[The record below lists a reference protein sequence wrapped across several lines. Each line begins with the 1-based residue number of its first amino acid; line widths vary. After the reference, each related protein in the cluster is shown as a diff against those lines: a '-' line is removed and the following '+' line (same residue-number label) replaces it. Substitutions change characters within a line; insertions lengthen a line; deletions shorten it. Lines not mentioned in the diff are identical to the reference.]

1 MLAKNVPISKLFPIT
16 RALMDKKF
24 AYYVIKRILLG
35 ILTYLIVV
43 TVTFWVMQ
51 MVPGGPWTR
60 EKALSDAV
68 IQTLNE
74 RYGLDQP
81 LIVQYFRYLGRAMG
95 FDFGVSYYYKGREV
109 TDIIFACFGVSFGIG
124 ATAAVLALAIG
135 LALGTY
141 AATHQ
146 NKFLDRFI
154 MVLTTTSVAMPS
166 FVIALILLYVFA
178 VNLNWLPT
186 SPVGAVGV
194 GPYVL
199 PVIAASLY
207 PAAYI
212 TRLVRSSTLDILGQ
226 DYMRTAKAKGLAPRR
241 ILIKHGMRNS
251 ITPVVTYF
259 GPMFAS
265 IITGSLV
272 IEKVFQIPGIGRYF
286 YLSIQNRD
294 YPLIMG
300 TTCLLALL
308 LIIFTLFSDI
318 TYKIVNPRVD
328 FD

>member
-1 MLAKNVPISKLFPIT
+1 MN
-16 RALMDKKF
+16 KKMVF
-24 AYYVIKRILLG
+24 YILKRIGLG

-51 MVPGGPWTR
+51 LVPGGPWTR

-68 IQTLNE
+68 IAALNK

-81 LIVQYFRYLGRAMG
+81 LFVQYLRYLGRAMIG
-95 FDFGVSYYYKGREV
+95 DFGVSYYYKGREV
-109 TDIIFACFGVSFGIG
+109 TEIILNGFKYSLSIG
-124 ATAAVLALAIG
+124 AAAAVLALIVG
-135 LALGTY
+135 VALGTY

-146 NKFLDRFI
+146 NKFFDRAI
-154 MVLTTTSVAMPS
+154 MVLTTASVAMPS
-166 FVIALILLYVFA
+166 FVTALILLYIFA
-178 VNLNWLPT
+178 VNLRVVPT
-186 SPVGAVGV
+186 SPVGVDGI
-194 GPYVL
+194 GPYIL

-207 PAAYI
+207 PTAYI
-212 TRLVRSSTLDILGQ
+212 TRLVRSSTLDVLGQ
-226 DYMRTAKAKGLAPRR
+226 DYMRTAKSKGLKPER
-241 ILIKHGMRNS
+241 ILVKHGLRNS
-251 ITPVVTYF
+251 VTPVITYF

-272 IEKVFQIPGIGRYF
+272 IEKVYQIPGVGREF
-286 YLSIQNRD
+286 IRSIQNRD

-308 LIIFTLFSDI
+308 LIIFTLASDI
-318 TYKIVNPRVD
+318 AYIIVNPRVD

>member
-1 MLAKNVPISKLFPIT
+1 MN
-16 RALMDKKF
+16 KKMVF
-24 AYYVIKRILLG
+24 YILKRIGLG

-51 MVPGGPWTR
+51 LVPGGPWTR

-68 IQTLNE
+68 IAALNK

-81 LIVQYFRYLGRAMG
+81 LFVQYLRYLGRAMIG
-95 FDFGVSYYYKGREV
+95 DFGVSYYYKGREV
-109 TDIIFACFGVSFGIG
+109 TEIIFNGFKYSLSIG
-124 ATAAVLALAIG
+124 AAAAVLALIVG
-135 LALGTY
+135 IALGTY

-146 NKFLDRFI
+146 NKFFDRAI
-154 MVLTTTSVAMPS
+154 MVLTTASVAMPS
-166 FVIALILLYVFA
+166 FVTALILLYIFA
-178 VNLNWLPT
+178 VNLRVVPT
-186 SPVGAVGV
+186 SPVGVDGI
-194 GPYVL
+194 GPYIL

-207 PAAYI
+207 PTAYI
-212 TRLVRSSTLDILGQ
+212 TRLVRSSTLDVLGQ
-226 DYMRTAKAKGLAPRR
+226 DYMRTAKSKGLKPER
-241 ILIKHGMRNS
+241 ILVKHGLRNS
-251 ITPVVTYF
+251 VTPVITYF

-272 IEKVFQIPGIGRYF
+272 IEKVYQLPGVGREF
-286 YLSIQNRD
+286 IRSIQNRD

-308 LIIFTLFSDI
+308 LIIFTLASDI
-318 TYKIVNPRVD
+318 AYIIVNPRVD

>member
-1 MLAKNVPISKLFPIT
+1 MNKKLAGYIL
-16 RALMDKKF
+16 
-24 AYYVIKRILLG
+24 KRVLLG
-35 ILTYLIVV
+35 ILTYLLVV

-68 IQTLNE
+68 IKTLNE

-81 LIVQYFRYLGRAMG
+81 LFIQYVRYLGRALV

-109 TDIIFACFGVSFGIG
+109 TTIIANGFKISLAIG
-124 ATAAVLALAIG
+124 GWAALLALVMG

-146 NKFLDRFI
+146 NKLFDRVI
-154 MVLTTTSVAMPS
+154 MVLTTASVAVPS
-166 FVIALILLYVFA
+166 FVASLILLYIFA
-178 VNLNWLPT
+178 VNLSLVPT
-186 SPVGAVGV
+186 SPVGVDGI
-194 GPYVL
+194 GPYIL

-207 PAAYI
+207 PTAYI
-212 TRLVRSSTLDILGQ
+212 TRLVRSSTLDVLGQ
-226 DYMRTAKAKGLAPRR
+226 DYMRTAKAKGLAPSR
-241 ILIKHGMRNS
+241 ILLKHGLRNS
-251 ITPVVTYF
+251 VTPVITYF

-272 IEKVFQIPGIGRYF
+272 IEKVFQIPGVGRQF
-286 YLSIQNRD
+286 IIAIQNRD

-300 TTCLLALL
+300 TTCLLAFL
-308 LIIFTLFSDI
+308 LIIFTLLSDI
-318 TYKIVNPRVD
+318 SYILVNPRVD

>member
-1 MLAKNVPISKLFPIT
+1 MN
-16 RALMDKKF
+16 KKMVF
-24 AYYVIKRILLG
+24 YILKRIGLG

-51 MVPGGPWTR
+51 LVPGGPWTR

-68 IQTLNE
+68 IAALNK

-81 LIVQYFRYLGRAMG
+81 LFVQYLRYLGRAMIG
-95 FDFGVSYYYKGREV
+95 DFGVSYYYKGREV
-109 TDIIFACFGVSFGIG
+109 TEIILNGFKYSLSIG
-124 ATAAVLALAIG
+124 AAAAVLALIVG
-135 LALGTY
+135 IALGTY

-146 NKFLDRFI
+146 NKFFDRAI
-154 MVLTTTSVAMPS
+154 MVLTTASVAMPS
-166 FVIALILLYVFA
+166 FVTALILLYIFA
-178 VNLNWLPT
+178 VNLRVVPT
-186 SPVGAVGV
+186 SPVGVDGI
-194 GPYVL
+194 GPYIL

-207 PAAYI
+207 PTAYI
-212 TRLVRSSTLDILGQ
+212 TRLVRSSTLDVLGQ
-226 DYMRTAKAKGLAPRR
+226 DYMRTAKSKGLKPER
-241 ILIKHGMRNS
+241 ILVKHGLRNS
-251 ITPVVTYF
+251 VTPVITYF

-272 IEKVFQIPGIGRYF
+272 IEKVYQLPGVGREF
-286 YLSIQNRD
+286 IRSIQNRD

-308 LIIFTLFSDI
+308 LIIFTLASDI
-318 TYKIVNPRVD
+318 AYIIVNPRVD

>member
-1 MLAKNVPISKLFPIT
+1 MAFYIL
-16 RALMDKKF
+16 
-24 AYYVIKRILLG
+24 KRLG
-35 ILTYLIVV
+35 LGLLTYLLVV

-68 IQTLNE
+68 IETLNK

-81 LIVQYFRYLGRAMG
+81 LFVQYLRYLGRAMLG
-95 FDFGVSYYYKGREV
+95 DFGVSYYYKGREV
-109 TDIIFACFGVSFGIG
+109 TDVIFNGFKTSLGVG
-124 ATAAVLALAIG
+124 AAAAILALIVG

-146 NKFLDRFI
+146 NKFFDRAI
-154 MVLTTTSVAMPS
+154 MVLTTASVAVPS
-166 FVIALILLYVFA
+166 FVISLILLYIFA
-178 VNLNWLPT
+178 VNLSLVPT
-186 SPVGAVGV
+186 SPVGVDGI
-194 GPYVL
+194 GPYIL

-207 PAAYI
+207 PTAYI
-212 TRLVRSSTLDILGQ
+212 TRLVRSSTLDVLGQ
-226 DYMRTAKAKGLAPRR
+226 DYIRTAKAKGLRPSR
-241 ILIKHGMRNS
+241 ILLKHGLRNS
-251 ITPVVTYF
+251 VTPVITYF

-272 IEKVFQIPGIGRYF
+272 IEKVFQLPGVGREF
-286 YLSIQNRD
+286 IRSIQNRD

-308 LIIFTLFSDI
+308 LIAFTLVSDLAYI
-318 TYKIVNPRVD
+318 LVNPRVD

>member
-1 MLAKNVPISKLFPIT
+1 MN
-16 RALMDKKF
+16 KKMAF
-24 AYYVIKRILLG
+24 YILKRLG
-35 ILTYLIVV
+35 LGLLTYLLVV

-68 IQTLNE
+68 IETLNK

-81 LIVQYFRYLGRAMG
+81 LFIQYLRYLGRAMLG
-95 FDFGVSYYYKGREV
+95 DFGVSYYYKGREV
-109 TDIIFACFGVSFGIG
+109 TDVIFNGFKTSLGVG
-124 ATAAVLALAIG
+124 AAAAILALIVG

-146 NKFLDRFI
+146 NKFFDRAI
-154 MVLTTTSVAMPS
+154 MVLTTASVAVPS
-166 FVIALILLYVFA
+166 FVISLILLYIFA
-178 VNLNWLPT
+178 VNLSLVPT
-186 SPVGAVGV
+186 SPVGVDGI
-194 GPYVL
+194 GPYIL

-207 PAAYI
+207 PTAYI
-212 TRLVRSSTLDILGQ
+212 TRLVRSSTLDVLGQ
-226 DYMRTAKAKGLAPRR
+226 DYMRTAKAKGLRPSR
-241 ILIKHGMRNS
+241 ILLKHGLRNS
-251 ITPVVTYF
+251 VTPVITYF

-272 IEKVFQIPGIGRYF
+272 IEKVFQLPGVGREF
-286 YLSIQNRD
+286 IRSIQNRD

-308 LIIFTLFSDI
+308 LIAFTLVSDLAYI
-318 TYKIVNPRVD
+318 LVNPRVD

>member
-1 MLAKNVPISKLFPIT
+1 MAFYIL
-16 RALMDKKF
+16 
-24 AYYVIKRILLG
+24 KRLG
-35 ILTYLIVV
+35 LGLLTYLLVV

-68 IQTLNE
+68 IETLNK

-81 LIVQYFRYLGRAMG
+81 LFIQYLRYLGRAMLG
-95 FDFGVSYYYKGREV
+95 DFGVSYYYKGREV
-109 TDIIFACFGVSFGIG
+109 TDVIFNGFKTSLGVG
-124 ATAAVLALAIG
+124 AAAAILALIVG

-146 NKFLDRFI
+146 NKFFDRAI
-154 MVLTTTSVAMPS
+154 MVLTTASVAVPS
-166 FVIALILLYVFA
+166 FVISLILLYIFA
-178 VNLNWLPT
+178 VNLSLVPT
-186 SPVGAVGV
+186 SPVGVDGI
-194 GPYVL
+194 GPYIL

-207 PAAYI
+207 PTAYI
-212 TRLVRSSTLDILGQ
+212 TRLVRSSTLDVLGQ
-226 DYMRTAKAKGLAPRR
+226 DYMRTAKAKGLRPSR
-241 ILIKHGMRNS
+241 ILLKHGLRNS
-251 ITPVVTYF
+251 VTPVITYF

-272 IEKVFQIPGIGRYF
+272 IEKVFQLPGVGREF
-286 YLSIQNRD
+286 IRSIQNRD

-308 LIIFTLFSDI
+308 LIVFTLVSDLAYI
-318 TYKIVNPRVD
+318 LVNPRVD

>member
-1 MLAKNVPISKLFPIT
+1 MAFYIL
-16 RALMDKKF
+16 
-24 AYYVIKRILLG
+24 KRLG
-35 ILTYLIVV
+35 LGLLTYLLVV

-68 IQTLNE
+68 IETLNK

-81 LIVQYFRYLGRAMG
+81 LFIQYLRYLGRAMLG
-95 FDFGVSYYYKGREV
+95 DFGVSYYYKGREV
-109 TDIIFACFGVSFGIG
+109 TDVIFNGFRTSLGVG
-124 ATAAVLALAIG
+124 AAAAILALIVG

-146 NKFLDRFI
+146 NKFFDRAI
-154 MVLTTTSVAMPS
+154 MVLTTASVAVPS
-166 FVIALILLYVFA
+166 FVISLILLYIFA
-178 VNLNWLPT
+178 VNLSLVPT
-186 SPVGAVGV
+186 SPVGVDGI
-194 GPYVL
+194 GPYIL

-207 PAAYI
+207 PTAYI
-212 TRLVRSSTLDILGQ
+212 TRLVRSSTLDVLGQ
-226 DYMRTAKAKGLAPRR
+226 DYMRTAKAKGLRPSR
-241 ILIKHGMRNS
+241 ILLKHGLRNS
-251 ITPVVTYF
+251 VTPVITYF

-272 IEKVFQIPGIGRYF
+272 IEKVFQLPGVGREF
-286 YLSIQNRD
+286 IRSIQNRD

-308 LIIFTLFSDI
+308 LIVFTLVSDLAYI
-318 TYKIVNPRVD
+318 LVNPRVD

>member
-1 MLAKNVPISKLFPIT
+1 MN
-16 RALMDKKF
+16 KKMAF
-24 AYYVIKRILLG
+24 YILKRLG
-35 ILTYLIVV
+35 LGLLTYLLVV

-68 IQTLNE
+68 IETLNK

-81 LIVQYFRYLGRAMG
+81 LFVQYLRYLGRAMLG
-95 FDFGVSYYYKGREV
+95 DFGVSYYYKGREV
-109 TDIIFACFGVSFGIG
+109 TDVIFNGFKTSLGVG
-124 ATAAVLALAIG
+124 AAAAILALIVG

-146 NKFLDRFI
+146 NKFFDRAI
-154 MVLTTTSVAMPS
+154 MVLTTASVAVPS
-166 FVIALILLYVFA
+166 FVISLILLYIFA
-178 VNLNWLPT
+178 VNLSLVPT
-186 SPVGAVGV
+186 SPVGVDGI
-194 GPYVL
+194 GPYIL

-207 PAAYI
+207 PTAYI
-212 TRLVRSSTLDILGQ
+212 TRLVRSSTLDVLGQ
-226 DYMRTAKAKGLAPRR
+226 DYIRTAKAKGLRPSR
-241 ILIKHGMRNS
+241 ILLKHGLRNS
-251 ITPVVTYF
+251 VTPVITYF

-272 IEKVFQIPGIGRYF
+272 IEKVFQLPGVGREF
-286 YLSIQNRD
+286 IRSIQNRD

-308 LIIFTLFSDI
+308 LIAFTLVSDLAYI
-318 TYKIVNPRVD
+318 LVNPRVD

>member
-1 MLAKNVPISKLFPIT
+1 MN
-16 RALMDKKF
+16 KKMAF
-24 AYYVIKRILLG
+24 YILKRLG
-35 ILTYLIVV
+35 LGLLTYLLVV

-68 IQTLNE
+68 IETLNK

-81 LIVQYFRYLGRAMG
+81 LFIQYLRYLGRAMLG
-95 FDFGVSYYYKGREV
+95 DFGVSYYYKGREV
-109 TDIIFACFGVSFGIG
+109 TDVIFNGFKTSLGVG
-124 ATAAVLALAIG
+124 AAAAILALIVG
-135 LALGTY
+135 LTLGTY

-146 NKFLDRFI
+146 NKFFDRAI
-154 MVLTTTSVAMPS
+154 MVLTTASVAVPS
-166 FVIALILLYVFA
+166 FVISLILLYIFA
-178 VNLNWLPT
+178 VNLSLVPT
-186 SPVGAVGV
+186 SPVGVDGI
-194 GPYVL
+194 GPYIL

-207 PAAYI
+207 PTAYI
-212 TRLVRSSTLDILGQ
+212 TRLVRSSTLDVLGQ
-226 DYMRTAKAKGLAPRR
+226 DYMRTAKAKGLRPSR
-241 ILIKHGMRNS
+241 ILLKHGLRNS
-251 ITPVVTYF
+251 VTPVITYF

-272 IEKVFQIPGIGRYF
+272 IEKVFQLPGVGREF
-286 YLSIQNRD
+286 IRSIQNRD

-308 LIIFTLFSDI
+308 LIVFTLVSDLAYI
-318 TYKIVNPRVD
+318 LVNPRVD

>member
-1 MLAKNVPISKLFPIT
+1 MN
-16 RALMDKKF
+16 KKMVF
-24 AYYVIKRILLG
+24 YILKRIGLG

-51 MVPGGPWTR
+51 LVPGGPWTR

-68 IQTLNE
+68 IAALNK

-81 LIVQYFRYLGRAMG
+81 LFVQYLRYLGRAMIG
-95 FDFGVSYYYKGREV
+95 DFGVSYYYKGREV
-109 TDIIFACFGVSFGIG
+109 TEIIFNGFKYSLSIG
-124 ATAAVLALAIG
+124 AAAAVLALIVG
-135 LALGTY
+135 IALGTY

-146 NKFLDRFI
+146 NKFFDRAI
-154 MVLTTTSVAMPS
+154 MVLTTASVAMPS
-166 FVIALILLYVFA
+166 FVTALILLYIFA
-178 VNLNWLPT
+178 VNLRVVPT
-186 SPVGAVGV
+186 SPVGVDGI
-194 GPYVL
+194 GPYIL

-207 PAAYI
+207 PTAYI
-212 TRLVRSSTLDILGQ
+212 TRLVRSSTLDVLGQ
-226 DYMRTAKAKGLAPRR
+226 DYMRTAKSKGLKPER
-241 ILIKHGMRNS
+241 ILVKHGLRNS
-251 ITPVVTYF
+251 VTPVITYF

-272 IEKVFQIPGIGRYF
+272 IEKVYQIPGVGREF
-286 YLSIQNRD
+286 IRSIQNRD

-308 LIIFTLFSDI
+308 LIIFTLASDI
-318 TYKIVNPRVD
+318 AYIIVNPRVD